1 MLEEKEEEK
10 INLSQLFW
18 YFVIFSIIG
27 LFVETIYCYVTT
39 GVLESRK
46 GLLIGPFCPVYGIGA
61 VILIITT
68 YRLKDSNFKIFLVG
82 AVVGGI
88 VEYLISFI
96 LEAIY
101 GIRFWEYSYL
111 KYNLNGRICIVYSL
125 FWGILSIV
133 LIRWVKP
140 VIDKLISK
148 IPKRNIIEKILLVF
162 LILDAILTVCAINS
176 YQNRVVFH
184 QGSDPNKINERIEEK
199 LFSNEIMVKTFPNLR
214 YRTEEGEEIFIKN
227 LL

>member
-1 MLEEKEEEK
+1 MSEKEK
-10 INLSQLFW
+10 IDLSQLFW

-27 LFVETIYCYVTT
+27 LLVETMYGFLTM

-46 GLLIGPFCPVYGIGA
+46 GLIIGPFCPVYGIGA
-61 VILIITT
+61 VILILAT
-68 YRLKDSNFKIFLVG
+68 YRLKGSNLKIFLVG

-88 VEYLISFI
+88 VEYVLSYI

-111 KYNLNGRICIVYSL
+111 KYNLNGRICVVYSF

-133 LIRWVKP
+133 LLKWI
-140 VIDKLISK
+140 KLKMDYIIEK
-148 IPKRNIIEKILLVF
+148 IPKRGKIEKVLF
-162 LILDAILTVCAINS
+162 LFFIFDAFFTVWGITA
-176 YQNRVVFH
+176 YQNRVI
-184 QGSDPNKINERIEEK
+184 SNERNSKNEARIKIEEK
-199 LFSNEIMVKTFPNLR
+199 LFPNERMVKIFPNLR
-214 YRTEEGEEIFIKN
+214 YRTEDGKEIFIKN